1 MPVTNNNKDIVDL
14 PFFELLN
21 QAPVATSA
29 LSGMT
34 MAEGGTDQFIYYMV
48 GSAFYRYD
56 LKGDTWHQLA
66 TPNVAP
72 VTILKMRYTARR
84 GFHGRVLGADS
95 GTIMMPGTRG
105 PVLDGKTISIEFGKG
120 AGQERVLT
128 HVSDTVHD
136 AGVITGTSVST
147 LVDGLKKWKINQ
159 WTGYTVGITF
169 GTDVTHYRKI
179 LYNDATTLYVADPN
193 LQPHDPWNNQNFGAA
208 TPYASP
214 VITAGLQAHYQ
225 IMSSNFTISSSWDI
239 TPDYTSFFTVR
250 SGGIYLLSSN
260 AGAPFFSL
268 QYYDVANDIWQTK
281 TVPQNLINGAIFTDI
296 AAERTGKVGTALLSG
311 SGATVSGSNRTLID
325 TSKNLVADRYANHRI
340 FITSGSGTGQN
351 RRIVAHTS
359 GTFTIP
365 RNWDTL
371 PNTTS
376 KYEIWPDSDRLYLG
390 GAAQA
395 AMFAYSPEND
405 YWMQGQAFDDGITN
419 NISCQMSGWSSLGVA
434 TGVRIA
440 AGVTAVN
447 PVPTA
452 PGSNYV
458 IGDVLTCSVGGT
470 GAQVI
475 VTSISAGGLVTGIE
489 LTHAGTVTGFTTGT
503 GKATTGG
510 TGTGCT
516 IEITS
521 VGATALITLAT
532 AHWFDRS
539 DIITFAGCSEAA
551 WNTQHTII
559 GVNSTTTFSVAVTAT
574 ANMAAASSQ
583 STTLIVDPTKNWIV
597 NEHVGRIVHLALVGT
612 APTTQ
617 LRLVT
622 ANTATTLTVNT
633 IIAGVNGTSKYV
645 IYDSKVFGVDE
656 VSRVTGR
663 ENSGW
668 ATSGST
674 TSIVDTSKSW
684 VPNQFSG
691 SFFRI
696 EAGTGYGSGRIA
708 ITSNGTSSINY
719 AVQTFTPDI
728 STKYEVAD
736 TWGVMG
742 GAGTV
747 AAISGSSAIWPVNY
761 WAGKR
766 VRITAG
772 TTGFGQ
778 EATVA
783 SNTNSVLTT
792 GAITAPSADAAFAI
806 LSIPVRGTGTELV
819 WAHSNTNAAKRGRY
833 MYFPRG
839 GGSNTLDIYDISTG
853 KFIFGYFI
861 SPQNEAFTVGSSYT
875 YDGAD
880 GLYLSRSVVG
890 IPIRILKYD
899 IDKNSIRGAMTT
911 TILQGTVTVGNFL
924 EVVETTDGLKYIY
937 VLQNTGTVMTRA
949 MIF

>member
-34 MAEGGTDQFIYYMV
+34 VAEGGTDQFIYYMV

-72 VTILKMRYTARR
+72 LTVLKMRYTARR

-95 GTIMMPGTRG
+95 GTVIMPGTRG

-120 AGQERVLT
+120 SGQERVLT

-136 AGVITGTSVST
+136 AGVITGTTTST

-169 GTDVTHYRKI
+169 GTDVTHHRKV

-208 TPYASP
+208 TPYALP

-225 IMSSNFTISSSWDI
+225 IMSSNFTIDTPWDI
-239 TPDYTSFFTVR
+239 TPDYSSFFAVR
-250 SGGIYLLSSN
+250 SGGIYLLSS
-260 AGAPFFSL
+260 AAATPFFTL

-281 TVPQNLINGAIFTDI
+281 TVPQSLILAALGTDI
-296 AAERTGKVGTALLSG
+296 AAERTGKVGTVFLSG
-311 SGATVSGSNRTLID
+311 SGATVSASNRTLVD
-325 TSKNLVADRYANHRI
+325 TSINLTVDRYANHRI
-340 FITSGSGTGQN
+340 FITSGSGVGQN

-365 RNWDTL
+365 KNWDAL
-371 PNTTS
+371 PDTTS
-376 KYEIWPDSDRLYLG
+376 KYEVWPDSDRIYMGG
-390 GAAQA
+390 GAAA
-395 AMFAYSPEND
+395 ALYAYSPQND
-405 YWMQGQAFDDGITN
+405 CWMQGQSFDDGIVA
-419 NISCQMSGWSSLGVA
+419 NISCEMSGWSALGVS

-447 PVPTA
+447 SVPTV

-475 VTSISAGGLVTGIE
+475 VTSITAGGLVTGIE
-489 LTHAGTVTGFTTGT
+489 LTHAGTVTGFTTGA

-539 DIITFAGCSEAA
+539 EVVTFAGCSEAA

-574 ANMAAASSQ
+574 ANMAATSSQ
-583 STTLIVDPTKNWIV
+583 STTLIVDPAKNWVV
-597 NEHVGRIVHLALVGT
+597 NEHVGRLVQLMVAGT
-612 APTTQ
+612 APTAQ
-617 LRLVT
+617 IRLVT
-622 ANTATTLTVNT
+622 ANTAKTLTVNT
-633 IIAGVNGTSKYV
+633 IVAGVNGTSKYV

-728 STKYEVAD
+728 SSKYEIAD
-736 TWGVMG
+736 TWGPIG
-742 GAGTV
+742 TAGSTTTMPFT
-747 AAISGSSAIWPVNY
+747 GSAWPVNY

-766 VRITAG
+766 VRITGG
-772 TTGFGQ
+772 TTGLGQ
-778 EATVA
+778 EAGIV
-783 SNTNSVLTT
+783 SNTSNVLTT
-792 GAITAPSADAAFAI
+792 GAITAPSADASFAI

-819 WAHSNTNAAKRGRY
+819 WAHSNTSAAKRGRY
-833 MYFPRG
+833 IYFPRG

-880 GLYLSRSVVG
+880 ALYLSRSAVG
-890 IPIRILKYD
+890 VPIRILKYD

-937 VLQNTGTVMTRA
+937 TLQNTGTVMTRS

>member
-1 MPVTNNNKDIVDL
+1 
-14 PFFELLN
+14 
-21 QAPVATSA
+21 
-29 LSGMT
+29 
-34 MAEGGTDQFIYYMV
+34 
-48 GSAFYRYD
+48 
-56 LKGDTWHQLA
+56 
-66 TPNVAP
+66 
-72 VTILKMRYTARR
+72 
-84 GFHGRVLGADS
+84 
-95 GTIMMPGTRG
+95 
-105 PVLDGKTISIEFGKG
+105 
-120 AGQERVLT
+120 
-128 HVSDTVHD
+128 
-136 AGVITGTSVST
+136 
-147 LVDGLKKWKINQ
+147 
-159 WTGYTVGITF
+159 
-169 GTDVTHYRKI
+169 
-179 LYNDATTLYVADPN
+179 
-193 LQPHDPWNNQNFGAA
+193 
-208 TPYASP
+208 
-214 VITAGLQAHYQ
+214 
-225 IMSSNFTISSSWDI
+225 MSSNFTVSTAWDT

-250 SGGIYLLSSN
+250 SGGIYLFSSN

-268 QYYDVANDIWQTK
+268 QYYDVANDVWQTK

-296 AAERTGKVGTALLSG
+296 AAERTGKIGTALLSG
-311 SGATVSGSNRTLID
+311 SGATISGSTRTFVD
-325 TSKNLVADRYANHRI
+325 TSKNLVADRYANHRV
-340 FITSGSGTGQN
+340 FITSGSGVGQN

-359 GTFTIP
+359 GTFTIQK
-365 RNWDTL
+365 NWDVL

-395 AMFAYSPEND
+395 AMFAYSPEGD
-405 YWMQGQAFDDGITN
+405 YWMQGQSFDDGITN
-419 NISCQMSGWSSLGVA
+419 NISCQMSGWNALGVA
-434 TGVRIA
+434 TGARIA
-440 AGVTAVN
+440 TGVTAIN
-447 PVPTA
+447 PIPTA
-452 PGSNYV
+452 AGSNYV

-475 VTSISAGGLVTGIE
+475 VTAISAGGLVTAIE

-532 AHWFDRS
+532 SHWFDRNQ
-539 DIITFAGCSEAA
+539 IITFAGCSEAA

-574 ANMAAASSQ
+574 ANMVASNSQ
-583 STTLIVDPTKNWIV
+583 STTLIVDPAKNWVV

-645 IYDSKVFGVDE
+645 IHDSKVFGVDE

-684 VPNQFSG
+684 VPNQWSG
-691 SFFRI
+691 SFLRI

-708 ITSNGTSSINY
+708 VTSNGTSSINY

-728 STKYEVAD
+728 SSKYEIAD
-736 TWGVMG
+736 TWGPIG
-742 GAGTV
+742 TAGSTTT
-747 AAISGSSAIWPVNY
+747 IPFTGSAWPVNY

-766 VRITAG
+766 VRITGG

-783 SNTNSVLTT
+783 SNTSNVLTT
-792 GAITAPSADAAFAI
+792 GAITAPSADASFAI
-806 LSIPVRGTGTELV
+806 LSIPVRATGTELI
-819 WAHSNTNAAKRGRY
+819 WAHSNTSATKKARY

-880 GLYLSRSVVG
+880 ALYLSRSAVG
-890 IPIRILKYD
+890 LPIRIMKYD
-899 IDKNSIRGAMTT
+899 IDKNTVRGAFTT
-911 TILQGTVTVGNFL
+911 TILQGTAHVGNFL
-924 EVVETTDGLKYIY
+924 EVVQTTDGLKFIY
-937 VLQNTGTVMTRA
+937 TLQNTGNILTRA

>member
-1 MPVTNNNKDIVDL
+1 MPVTNNNKDIIDL

-21 QAPVATSA
+21 QAPVAASA

-66 TPNVAP
+66 TPNTAP
-72 VTILKMRYTARR
+72 VTILKMRYTSRR
-84 GFHGRVLGADS
+84 GFHGRVLGATS

-105 PVLDGKTISIEFGKG
+105 PVLDGKTISIEYGKG

-128 HVSDTVHD
+128 YVSDTVSD
-136 AGVITGTSVST
+136 AGVITGTTTST
-147 LVDGLKKWKINQ
+147 LVDSLKKWKINQ
-159 WTGYTVGITF
+159 WSGFTVGITF
-169 GTDVTHYRKI
+169 GTDVTHYRKV
-179 LYNDATTLYVADPN
+179 LYNDATTLYIADPN
-193 LQPHDPWNNQNFGAA
+193 LQPHDPWNNQVFVAA
-208 TPYASP
+208 TPYALP
-214 VITAGLQAHYQ
+214 VTTAGSQAHYQ
-225 IMSSNFTISSSWDI
+225 IMSSNFTVDTPWDI
-239 TPDYTSFFTVR
+239 TPDYTSFFAVR
-250 SGGIYLLSSN
+250 SGGIYLLSS
-260 AGAPFFSL
+260 AAATPFFTL

-281 TVPQNLINGAIFTDI
+281 TVPQGLILAALGTDI
-296 AAERTGKVGTALLSG
+296 AAERTGKVGTVFLSG
-311 SGATVSGSNRTLID
+311 SGATVSASNRTLVD
-325 TSKNLVADRYANHRI
+325 TSKNLTADRYANHRI
-340 FITSGSGTGQN
+340 FITSGSGVGQN
-351 RRIVAHTS
+351 HRIVAHTS

-365 RNWDTL
+365 RNWDIL

-390 GAAQA
+390 GAAQS

-405 YWMQGQAFDDGITN
+405 YWMQGQAFDDGITA
-419 NISCQMSGWSSLGVA
+419 NITCQMSGWSALGVS

-447 PVPTA
+447 PIPTVA
-452 PGSNYV
+452 GSNYV

-475 VTSISAGGLVTGIE
+475 VTSIAAGGLVTGIE
-489 LTHAGTVTGFTTGT
+489 LTHAGTATGFTTGA

-521 VGATALITLAT
+521 VGAAALITLAT
-532 AHWFDRS
+532 AHWFDRNE
-539 DIITFAGCSEAA
+539 IITFAGCSEAA

-583 STTLIVDPTKNWIV
+583 STTLIVDPSRSWIV
-597 NEHVGRIVHLALVGT
+597 NEHVGRLVHLMVTGT
-612 APTTQ
+612 APTSQ
-617 LRLVT
+617 IRLVT

-633 IIAGVNGTSKYV
+633 ITAGVNGTSKYV

-691 SFFRI
+691 SFLRI

-728 STKYEVAD
+728 STKYEIAD

-747 AAISGSSAIWPVNY
+747 AAITGSSAIWPVNY

-766 VRITAG
+766 VRISAG

-783 SNTNSVLTT
+783 SNTNNILTT
-792 GAITAPSADAAFAI
+792 GAITAPSADSAFAI
-806 LSIPVRGTGTELV
+806 LSNPVRGTGTELV
-819 WAHSNTNAAKRGRY
+819 WAHSNTDQNKRGRY

-861 SPQNEAFTVGSSYT
+861 APQNEAFTVGSSYT
-875 YDGAD
+875 YDGANS
-880 GLYLSRSVVG
+880 LYLSRSAVG
-890 IPIRILKYD
+890 LPIRILKYD
-899 IDKNSIRGAMTT
+899 IDKNSVRGAMTT
-911 TILQGTVTVGNFL
+911 TILQGTVHVGNFL
-924 EVVETTDGLKYIY
+924 EVIETTDGLKYIY
-937 VLQNTGTVMTRA
+937 TLQNTGTVMTRA